1 MVLCRVPDLPTLRA
15 LVRASP
21 ILHAQYRHDRDE
33 ILRACLSRELEGLF
47 VDAWANIESRVCTLG
62 PRNDGVITS
71 YIAYYR
77 TWLSS
82 PTPYPD
88 VNSIKG
94 GRLRWMAAYHLAIA
108 RPMALLYSNW
118 ALTNLKKTILSST
131 SQQGPGG
138 TEIKEAVKEE
148 PTAQTNRDIKLS
160 RSEEIRIFRAL
171 YRYETFQHLFGINEG
186 KRKGRFSSHEIN
198 YLFFSHFGPWE
209 TDAIGCIHT
218 FVTHKYEDIFN
229 QVKAD
234 LPHTHAR
241 SKQKNGTPDP
251 YDPYDPFHAYDL
263 EAHHDLYMDGTIS
276 RGLKMAAR
284 LFAIDDHEKLVL
296 RMRRCITPF
305 FTLDASMRMAF
316 CRAAQAHRRDLL
328 PNSLSARDEAEQ
340 RRDSITFVGDSV
352 PPDGP
357 PFAWVALWGGKY
369 SNVYGDYVPH
379 PLRKGGYVM
388 WDRRRWSDMGAGE
401 DFIVGQ
407 WKTSP
412 EFLEDIECDYS
423 FRPVD
428 A

>member
-1 MVLCRVPDLPTLRA
+1 MRRGDQQDAGRSQCDDSDGHGVTDECLAYGKHRSETTKSPPPSPLESLPAELRVMVLCRVPDLPTLRA

-263 EAHHDLYMDGTIS
+263 EAHHDREHTCL
-276 RGLKMAAR
+276 
-284 LFAIDDHEKLVL
+284 
-296 RMRRCITPF
+296 PF
-305 FTLDASMRMAF
+305 RIFK
-316 CRAAQAHRRDLL
+316 
-328 PNSLSARDEAEQ
+328 
-340 RRDSITFVGDSV
+340 
-352 PPDGP
+352 
-357 PFAWVALWGGKY
+357 AL
-369 SNVYGDYVPH
+369 
-379 PLRKGGYVM
+379 
-388 WDRRRWSDMGAGE
+388 
-401 DFIVGQ
+401 
-407 WKTSP
+407 
-412 EFLEDIECDYS
+412 
-423 FRPVD
+423 
-428 A
+428 